1 MNRDDKV
8 KFAIANWAPR
18 FVANGVSPTD
28 FQQVTE
34 KLERWDDWCAAFSA
48 RAAVHEEMG
57 REALAAGKFV
67 TAGEC
72 LERAAV
78 LYHFGKYLFVHDI
91 PQMKAAHDKA
101 VECRNLA
108 LPNLAPPGE
117 RVAIPY
123 DGMNLYGTLR
133 KPAGIANPPIVIM
146 CMGLDSTKEE
156 MGTNETNFLRRGM
169 ATLAFDGPGQGEAE
183 YAAAI
188 RGDYEVVVKA
198 VVDFVETRDDVDAG
212 RIGLWGV
219 SLGGY
224 YAPRAAAYE
233 KRVKACIALSG
244 PFNHGVKFLEKPEL
258 SKEVFRVRA
267 KCATQEAAAEVAGT
281 LDMTAAAKK
290 ITCSLFVVTGE
301 FDRIAPPAD
310 AARLAE
316 EAPGPSTLLVV
327 PGGNHVANNL
337 RYRYDGPTGDFM
349 AEQLRAG
356 LSRS

>member
-1 MNRDDKV
+1 MSQDEKV

-18 FVANGVSPTD
+18 FVSNGVPPTD
-28 FQQVTE
+28 FQQVTAD
-34 KLERWDDWCAAFSA
+34 LENWDDWCAAFSA
-48 RAAVHEEMG
+48 RAAIHEEMG
-57 REALAAGKFV
+57 REALAAGHLV

-72 LERAAV
+72 LDRAAV
-78 LYHFGKYLFVHDI
+78 IYHFGKYLFVHDI

-108 LPNLAPPGE
+108 LPHLDPPGE
-117 RVAIPY
+117 RVAIPFE
-123 DGMNLYGTLR
+123 GTTLYGCLR
-133 KPAGIANPPIVIM
+133 KPKGIVDPPIVIM

-156 MGTNETNFLRRGM
+156 MSTNEMNFLKRGM

-183 YAAAI
+183 YETAI
-188 RGDYEVVVKA
+188 RGDYEVPVKA
-198 VVDFVETRDDVDAG
+198 VVDFVETRGDVDAD

-233 KRVKACIALSG
+233 KRIKACVGLSG

-267 KCATQEAAAEVAGT
+267 KCETEEQAAEVAGT
-281 LDMTAAAKK
+281 LDMTDAAKE
-290 ITCSLFVVTGE
+290 ITCPLFVVTGE

-310 AARLAE
+310 AKRLAE
-316 EAPGPSTLLVV
+316 ETSGPSTLLVV

-337 RYRYDGPTGDFM
+337 RYRYDGPTSDFM
-349 AEQLRAG
+349 AEHLRAG
-356 LSRS
+356 